1 MANMLSTEGGTVL
14 QVGMT
19 FNTQK
24 AKVQLIRD
32 LNKLEQK
39 SKIQI
44 PVEVDGT
51 RFVKT
56 VRTFEDSM
64 KNLVQVTTMYNGAT
78 GKTQDSIT
86 GLTSGFERAERAI
99 KEQEQ
104 AIRRLD
110 STQDLLN
117 KTTKKSATVFSDFI
131 ATFGKMVK
139 FNTINLIYDSFL
151 NSLSNCVKVTHKFNS
166 AMIEF
171 KKVTDTSNLS
181 LNDYID
187 TLGKLGETVGFSA
200 TEMLQAATEFSK
212 SGYNPE
218 TAAQL
223 ARISSLYR
231 NIADEEL
238 SAGDAASYVIS
249 QLKAFG
255 LETDNVAET
264 TKNALSIIDKT
275 NEVKLFVTS

>member
-86 GLTSGFERAERAI
+86 GLTTGFERAERAI

-104 AIRRLD
+104 ATQRLN
-110 STQDLLN
+110 SSQKILN
-117 KTTKKSATVFSDFI
+117 ASTKKSATVFGDFI

-151 NSLSNCVKVTHKFNS
+151 NSLSNCVKVTHEFNS
-166 AMIEF
+166 AMVEF
-171 KKVTDTSNLS
+171 KKVTDISNLS
-181 LNDYID
+181 LNDYIN

-255 LETDNVAET
+255 LETDNVTET
-264 TKNALSIIDKT
+264 TRNALNIIDKT

>member
-1 MANMLSTEGGTVL
+1 MANMLSTEGGTIL

-56 VRTFEDSM
+56 IRTFEDSM

-110 STQDLLN
+110 SAQDLLN

-151 NSLSNCVKVTHKFNS
+151 NSLSNCVEVTHKFNS

-181 LNDYID
+181 LNDYIN

-255 LETDNVAET
+255 LETDNVTET
-264 TKNALSIIDKT
+264 TRNALNIIDKT

>member
-1 MANMLSTEGGTVL
+1 MANMLSTEGGTIL

-32 LNKLEQK
+32 LDKLEQK

-110 STQDLLN
+110 SAQDLLN

-151 NSLSNCVKVTHKFNS
+151 NSLSNCVEVTHEFNS

-255 LETDNVAET
+255 LETDNVTET
-264 TKNALSIIDKT
+264 TKNALSVIDKT